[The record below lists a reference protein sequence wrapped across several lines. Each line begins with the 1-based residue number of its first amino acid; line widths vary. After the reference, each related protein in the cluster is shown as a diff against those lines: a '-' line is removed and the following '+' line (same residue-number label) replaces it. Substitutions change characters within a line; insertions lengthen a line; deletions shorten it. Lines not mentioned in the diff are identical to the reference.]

1 MSVSSNFAR
10 RRPTTASDRARL
22 ALGYASHIRT
32 TTSWSSSL
40 GDTVSKL
47 SLDSSR
53 RLRYTLEM
61 TECWTDEKV
70 LYFHFLTANGSAA
83 SLPMTRTL
91 RAFSKE
97 FKGIPGTKQVNTPA
111 VGGGTKLVW
120 LVPGFTCINC
130 GKTFFS
136 PDKDGLKHGCTNN
149 GGIISGRA

>member
-61 TECWTDEKV
+61 LECWTDAKV
-70 LYFHFLTANGSAA
+70 LYFHFLTARGSAA

-91 RAFSKE
+91 RAFEKE
-97 FKGIPGTKQVNTPA
+97 FKGIPGTKEMFVHGRA
-111 VGGGTKLVW
+111 VW

-130 GKTFFS
+130 GETFFS

-149 GGIISGRA
+149 RGIISGKA